1 MLTDNIAVSRR
12 TCLGLM
18 AGTAAGLALSPFAA
32 RPAAAQGLRAIN
44 VIMPLPRSAN
54 FYPLI
59 AGEALGYFEK
69 EGVKVNLLPSS
80 TTVPYV
86 AFVQNGQAEL
96 AMLDAP
102 QTFQSVQAGIP
113 IKVVYEGMQ
122 LAPEGIAVS
131 ADSPITSVEQLK
143 GTTVGL
149 VSDRDRTTLAIALDT
164 KGISIDDVKTVVVGE
179 AGPTLANAFRKQT
192 VSAISGAVPDW
203 LSLQANGMK
212 IRLITPSEVA
222 DTPANSFVVNAARI
236 DELRQP
242 LIGFFRAWSKGMVVG
257 KVDVD
262 TLAVMCRKAVPEE
275 WENPTFGREFL
286 DASIPMN
293 YSVTPKLGDLQPEV
307 WKRVQGP
314 MVKLG
319 ELQKEIDPAT
329 FLDRSLIDPAND
341 FSREQVAADVA
352 AWKAK
357 SM

>member
-1 MLTDNIAVSRR
+1 MTTEKPLVSRR
-12 TCLGLM
+12 ACVALLM
-18 AGTAAGLALSPFAA
+18 GSAAGAA
-32 RPAAAQGLRAIN
+32 IGPGSAGRAQAKELRAIN

-54 FYPLI
+54 FFPLI

-122 LAPEGIAVS
+122 RAPEGIAVS
-131 ADSPITSVEQLK
+131 ADSPITSIEQLK

-149 VSDRDRTTLAIALDT
+149 VSDRDRATLAVALDA
-164 KGISIDDVKTVVVGE
+164 KGITIDAMKTVVVGE
-179 AGPTLANAFRKQT
+179 AGPTLANAFRRKT
-192 VSAISGAVPDW
+192 VSAIAGAVPDW

-212 IRLITPSEVA
+212 IRLITPPEVA

-236 DELRQP
+236 GELREP
-242 LIGFFRAWSKGMVVG
+242 LTGFFRAWSKGLQVA
-257 KVDVD
+257 KVDMEA
-262 TLAVMCRKAVPEE
+262 LAVMCRKAVPEE
-275 WENPTFGREFL
+275 WENAAFGREFL
-286 DASIPMN
+286 DASVPMN
-293 YSVTPKLGDLQPEV
+293 YSVTPKLGDVQPDV
-307 WKRVQGP
+307 WKRVQAP

-319 ELQKEIDPAT
+319 ELKKEIDPAT
-329 FLDRSLIDPAND
+329 FLDRSLIDAAND
-341 FSREQVAADVA
+341 FSREEVATDVA

-357 SM
+357 NK

>member
-1 MLTDNIAVSRR
+1 M
-12 TCLGLM
+12 G
-18 AGTAAGLALSPFAA
+18 GTAAGLTLAPFGL
-32 RPAAAQGLRAIN
+32 RPAAAQGLRTLN

-102 QTFQSVQAGIP
+102 QTFQSVQANIP
-113 IKVVYEGMQ
+113 IKVVYEAMQ
-122 LAPEGIAVS
+122 RAPEGIAVS
-131 ADSPITSVEQLK
+131 GDSPIKNVAELK

-164 KGISIDDVKTVVVGE
+164 MGASIDDVKTVVVGE

-192 VSAISGAVPDW
+192 VSAIAGAVPDW
-203 LSLQANGMK
+203 LSLQAAGMK
-212 IRLITPSEVA
+212 IRLITPAEVE
-222 DTPANSFVVNAARI
+222 DTPANSFVANSGKM
-236 DELRQP
+236 DELRKP
-242 LIGFFRAWSKGMVVG
+242 LTGFFKAWSMGMQVA
-257 KVDVD
+257 KVDVEA
-262 TLAVMCRKAVPEE
+262 LAVMCRKAVPEE

-293 YSVTPKLGDLQPEV
+293 YSVTPKLGDVQPEV
-307 WKRVQGP
+307 WTRVQGP

-341 FSREQVAADVA
+341 FSREQIAADVA
-352 AWKAK
+352 AWKSK
-357 SM
+357 NM